1 MKRIAILILSI
12 LYLIP
17 SVGVAMDLHKCGKK
31 IRAISINAPHKSRC
45 PCGTKMPAGC
55 CKDFHLS
62 LKIVDSQQE
71 SKCILIQAYN
81 HFIQVDRPVNL
92 ILGETHSH
100 FEIFDFSSY
109 HAPPFKIKLP
119 VYLVNSVFLV

>member
-1 MKRIAILILSI
+1 
-12 LYLIP
+12 
-17 SVGVAMDLHKCGKK
+17 MDLHKCGKK

-62 LKIVDSQQE
+62 LKIVDSQKE
-71 SKCILIQAYN
+71 SKSILIKASNDFKNFSY
-81 HFIQVDRPVNL
+81 PVNL
-92 ILGETHSH
+92 TADKTHPH
-100 FEIFDFSSY
+100 FELFDFSSY